1 MRNSCSALANTCT
14 NAYIFSCL
22 RIQWLA
28 VYILVYTKL
37 QPPPCIQGHVRMA
50 CIEIVKAI
58 NTFTYFFLTDSVDEW
73 KKQLAVYLIDYD
85 SLDIKEIKASG

>member
-1 MRNSCSALANTCT
+1 MSLHTVVSR
-14 NAYIFSCL
+14 
-22 RIQWLA
+22 
-28 VYILVYTKL
+28 VYYSVYQIAATTL
-37 QPPPCIQGHVRMA
+37 YTGVYVHMA